1 MRKMLEVVSV
11 AALGCLAWITAGAMM
26 GPHALPGR
34 IPVHFDAA
42 GQADG
47 WGPPKALLGMPV
59 LAAVLY
65 GLMTVVAR
73 FPAAFNFPVRVT
85 PANRPRLEALAL
97 EMITWLKAEVLCLF
111 AWVQETTVA
120 SARSGEAH
128 LSPWFM
134 PVTLGAVFA
143 TIGWYVAAMR
153 RVGKTMGPRAG

>member
-1 MRKMLEVVSV
+1 MRKILEMVSI
-11 AALGCLAWITAGAMM
+11 AALAYLAWITAAVML
-26 GPHALPGR
+26 GPHALPAR

-42 GQADG
+42 GQPDG
-47 WGPPKALLGMPV
+47 WGSPKALLGMPIFG
-59 LAAVLY
+59 AFLY

-97 EMITWLKAEVLCLF
+97 EMIAWLKAEVLCLF
-111 AWVQETTVA
+111 AWVQQTAVA
-120 SARSGEAH
+120 SARSSQAH

-143 TIGWYVAAMR
+143 TIGWYMAAMR
-153 RVGKTMGPRAG
+153 RAAKMMGQRAG